1 MKALVVVDMQEDYI
15 GKISKYKY
23 DDKDLL
29 IQKINEGIEKYEK
42 DGNLIIYVKNNRKNY
57 CSNLVT
63 GLNLKSNLIFEKTN
77 SSCYSS
83 IEFCNC
89 LKDNFVHDIKIV
101 GIDGNCCIKS
111 TAIDATKN
119 KLNVVLQVDLVGV
132 INKIRFIKTLENLK
146 DHLVKV
152 II

>member
-15 GKISKYKY
+15 GKMSKYKY

-29 IQKINEGIEKYEK
+29 IQKINEEIEKYEK

-63 GLNLKSNLIFEKTN
+63 ELNLKSNLIFEKAN

-89 LKDNFVHDIKIV
+89 LKDNFVHDIKIA

-111 TAIDATKN
+111 TAIDAAKN
-119 KLNVVLQVDLVGV
+119 NLNVVLQTDLVGV
-132 INKIRFIKTLENLK
+132 INKIRFVKTLENLK
-146 DHLVKV
+146 DHSVKV